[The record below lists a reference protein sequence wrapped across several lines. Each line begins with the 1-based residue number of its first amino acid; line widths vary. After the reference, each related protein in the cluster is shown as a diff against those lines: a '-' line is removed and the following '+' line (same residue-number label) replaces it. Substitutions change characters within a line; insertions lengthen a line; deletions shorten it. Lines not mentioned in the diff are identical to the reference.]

1 MLSSSLVHA
10 VVQSCPPS
18 ARRTGTAA
26 LGRSGLVG
34 LFVFLGE
41 NWHVVEEYAGVFQKI
56 VIVVVAALVAWFLVT
71 RIRSIRRDRA
81 AA

>member
-1 MLSSSLVHA
+1 MRVTRNHA
-10 VVQSCPPS
+10 TRP
-18 ARRTGTAA
+18 ATTTITI
-26 LGRSGLVG
+26 
-34 LFVFLGE
+34 FVIAGFFLGE

-56 VIVVVAALVAWFLVT
+56 VIVVVAGLVAWFLVT